1 MERLTLPKLHERVSG
16 TDYNSN
22 DGDFEAFAA
31 LVNNFLNSS
40 TGLENS
46 TTAAAL
52 QVIIWEI
59 IEDGA
64 TSFDL
69 EVGAFTMNTESV
81 RDVANSFWMAIANGD
96 FTKSSFDVFAAR
108 GTQDLITFDTPL
120 PGALPML
127 LTGFAGFSYR
137 VVGKRTKPLRSNDRA
152 NHL

>member
-1 MERLTLPKLHERVSG
+1 M
-16 TDYNSN
+16 
-22 DGDFEAFAA
+22 
-31 LVNNFLNSS
+31 
-40 TGLENS
+40 
-46 TTAAAL
+46 
-52 QVIIWEI
+52 IIWEI

-96 FTKSSFDVFAAR
+96 FTKSGFDVFAAR